1 MNIYLY
7 YTTMEF
13 GELLK
18 ALLLDLQS
26 LFRFQVSNPDLTL
39 PQILLLS
46 TISDE
51 GVDMSSLSKQ
61 MGVDNSTMTRLI
73 DVLIRNGWAI
83 KYKNKKDGRVVMVE
97 ITKKGEVLQDE
108 IDKNIDKFG
117 YEIYNSI
124 SQEDREEVMEILT
137 EFHWVLSKNLLRS
150 K

>member
-1 MNIYLY
+1 
-7 YTTMEF
+7 MEF

-18 ALLLDLQS
+18 AFLLDLQS
-26 LFRFQVSNPDLTL
+26 LFRFQVTNPDLTL

-51 GVDMSSLSKQ
+51 GTDMSSLSKQ

-83 KYKNKKDGRVVMVE
+83 KYKDKTDGRVVMVE
-97 ITKKGEVLQDE
+97 ITKEGEVLQGE
-108 IDKNIDKFG
+108 IDKKIDQFG
-117 YEIYNSI
+117 NEIYNSI
-124 SQEDREEVMEILT
+124 SQDDREEVIEILT
-137 EFHWVLSKNLLRS
+137 AFHWVLSKSLLRS

>member
-1 MNIYLY
+1 MG
-7 YTTMEF
+7 F

-18 ALLLDLQS
+18 VFLLDLQS

-46 TISDE
+46 SISDE

-97 ITKKGEVLQDE
+97 ITEKGEVLQEE

-117 YEIYNSI
+117 FEIYNSI
-124 SQEDREEVMEILT
+124 SLEDREEVMEILT

-150 K
+150 Q

>member
-1 MNIYLY
+1 MD
-7 YTTMEF
+7 F

-18 ALLLDLQS
+18 ALLLELQS

-97 ITKKGEVLQDE
+97 ITNKGEVLQEE

>member
-1 MNIYLY
+1 
-7 YTTMEF
+7 MEF

-46 TISDE
+46 SISDE

-97 ITKKGEVLQDE
+97 ITKKGEILQEE
-108 IDKNIDKFG
+108 IDENIDKFG

-124 SQEDREEVMEILT
+124 SPEDREEVMEILT

>member
-1 MNIYLY
+1 
-7 YTTMEF
+7 MEF

-83 KYKNKKDGRVVMVE
+83 KYKNKKDGRVVMGE
-97 ITKKGEVLQDE
+97 ITKKGEVLQEE

>member
-1 MNIYLY
+1 
-7 YTTMEF
+7 MEF

-26 LFRFQVSNPDLTL
+26 LFRLQVSNPDLTL

-46 TISDE
+46 SISDE

-97 ITKKGEVLQDE
+97 ITKKGEILQEE

-124 SQEDREEVMEILT
+124 SPEDREEVMEILT

>member
-1 MNIYLY
+1 
-7 YTTMEF
+7 MEF

-26 LFRFQVSNPDLTL
+26 LFRFQVSYPDLTL

-97 ITKKGEVLQDE
+97 ITKKGEVLQEE

>member
-1 MNIYLY
+1 
-7 YTTMEF
+7 MEF

-97 ITKKGEVLQDE
+97 ITKKGEVLQEE
-108 IDKNIDKFG
+108 IDMNIDKFG

>member
-1 MNIYLY
+1 
-7 YTTMEF
+7 MEF

-46 TISDE
+46 SISDE
-51 GVDMSSLSKQ
+51 GIDMSSLSKQ

-97 ITKKGEVLQDE
+97 ITKKGEVLQEE

>member
-1 MNIYLY
+1 
-7 YTTMEF
+7 MEF

-18 ALLLDLQS
+18 AFLLDLQS
-26 LFRFQVSNPDLTL
+26 LFRFQVRDPDLTL

-97 ITKKGEVLQDE
+97 ITKKGEVLREE

>member
-1 MNIYLY
+1 
-7 YTTMEF
+7 MEF

-18 ALLLDLQS
+18 AFLLDLQS

-51 GVDMSSLSKQ
+51 GTDMSSLSKQ

-83 KYKNKKDGRVVMVE
+83 KYKDKTDGRVVMVE
-97 ITKKGEVLQDE
+97 ITKEGEVLQGE
-108 IDKNIDKFG
+108 IDKQIDQFG
-117 YEIYNSI
+117 NEIYNSI
-124 SQEDREEVMEILT
+124 SPEDREEVMEILT
-137 EFHWVLSKNLLRS
+137 AFHWVLSKNLLRR

>member
-1 MNIYLY
+1 
-7 YTTMEF
+7 MEF

-18 ALLLDLQS
+18 AFLLDLQS
-26 LFRFQVSNPDLTL
+26 LIRLQVKNPDLTL

-97 ITKKGEVLQDE
+97 ITKKGEVLQEE

>member
-1 MNIYLY
+1 
-7 YTTMEF
+7 MEF

-46 TISDE
+46 SISDE

-83 KYKNKKDGRVVMVE
+83 KYKNKKDGRVVMVG
-97 ITKKGEVLQDE
+97 ITKKGEILQQE

-124 SQEDREEVMEILT
+124 SPEDREEVMEILT

>member
-1 MNIYLY
+1 
-7 YTTMEF
+7 MEF

-46 TISDE
+46 SISDE

-97 ITKKGEVLQDE
+97 ITKKGEILQEE

-124 SQEDREEVMEILT
+124 SPEDREEVMEILT

>member
-1 MNIYLY
+1 
-7 YTTMEF
+7 MEF

-46 TISDE
+46 SISDE

-97 ITKKGEVLQDE
+97 ITKKGEVIQEE

-124 SQEDREEVMEILT
+124 SPENREEVMEILT

>member
-1 MNIYLY
+1 
-7 YTTMEF
+7 MEF

-46 TISDE
+46 SISDE

-97 ITKKGEVLQDE
+97 ITKKGEVLQEE

>member
-1 MNIYLY
+1 
-7 YTTMEF
+7 MEF

-46 TISDE
+46 SISDE

-97 ITKKGEVLQDE
+97 ITKKGEILQEE

-124 SQEDREEVMEILT
+124 SPEDREEVMEILT

-150 K
+150 Q